1 MFKEILSVI
10 IPIYNGEKYLPR
22 CVDSVINQSYK
33 NIEIILVNDGSTDKT
48 QIICEE
54 YKEKDSRIKVISIKN
69 SGIYQARKAGVIS
82 ANGELITFVDSDDCI
97 DIDTYKNLMSI
108 YSKYSPD
115 IISYTFQINDLGIA
129 NENYLPDG
137 IYYREKIENKIT

>member
-69 SGIYQARKAGVIS
+69 SGIYQA
-82 ANGELITFVDSDDCI
+82 
-97 DIDTYKNLMSI
+97 
-108 YSKYSPD
+108 
-115 IISYTFQINDLGIA
+115 
-129 NENYLPDG
+129 
-137 IYYREKIENKIT
+137 